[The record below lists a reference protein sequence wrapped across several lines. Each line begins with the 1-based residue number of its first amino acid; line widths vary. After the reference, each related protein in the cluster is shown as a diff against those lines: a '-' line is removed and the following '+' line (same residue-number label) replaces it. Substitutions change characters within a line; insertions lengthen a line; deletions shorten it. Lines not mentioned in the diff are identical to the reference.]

1 MIYPQQ
7 HVPNYL
13 KSSQRC
19 SAKALCCC
27 QSARPTLGNHKYTPQ
42 QSSCASKRRRKGNV
56 LTGHQIKCSAGSE
69 QPSNGKTVVS
79 ELALL
84 IARLDPEVRNVLP
97 KDVPLDMRF
106 EEPRPAKDLLNI
118 QLFGAQPTLAGLWKT
133 AKTKAQDEIVNL
145 YPILTL
151 SADTKAGSIRSATIF
166 EFCHRLHGQYSD
178 AGMYVDHYILLCSC
192 LEVC

>member
-118 QLFGAQPTLAGLWKT
+118 QLFGAQPTLAGLWQS
-133 AKTKAQDEIVNL
+133 AKTEAQNDINFLGPVL
-145 YPILTL
+145 AV
-151 SADTKAGSIRSATIF
+151 SADTKAGSLQSVAIF
-166 EFCHRLHGQYSD
+166 NFSRRLHGQYSVAD
-178 AGMYVDHYILLCSC
+178 MYVDQ
-192 LEVC
+192 